1 METDTNIVDYETT
14 AKKLEE
20 AQNRPDFW
28 NPKEGKFEVVM
39 LSELSTY
46 QYQEK
51 DTSGNLVFTQDGK
64 PVMQVRAKVN
74 IETTDPKTKDLKQYV
89 WSFGI
94 GATKAST
101 YGQLVDYALKH
112 NKKLTGNKVTVVI
125 KSDGKKRDFTII

>member
-1 METDTNIVDYETT
+1 METDTNIVDYESTG
-14 AKKLEE
+14 KKLEE

-28 NPKEGKFEVVM
+28 NPKEGKFEIVI

-51 DTSGNLVFTQDGK
+51 DKQGNLVFTPDGK
-64 PVMQVRAKVN
+64 PVMQVRAKVD
-74 IETTDPKTKDLKQYV
+74 IESSGKQYV

-101 YGQLVDYALKH
+101 YGQLIDYALKH
-112 NKKLTGNKVTVVI
+112 NKKLTGNKVTIVI
-125 KSDGKKRDFTII
+125 KNDGKKRDFTIV

>member
-1 METDTNIVDYETT
+1 METDKTIVDYEST

-28 NPKEGKFEVVM
+28 SPKEGKFVVVI

-51 DTSGNLVFTQDGK
+51 DKQGNLVFLNNV
-64 PVMQVRAKVN
+64 PVMQTRAKVD
-74 IETTDPKTKDLKQYV
+74 IECSGKQYV

-94 GATKAST
+94 GATRAST
-101 YGQLVDYALKH
+101 YGQLVELAMKN
-112 NKKLTGNKVTVVI
+112 NKKLTGQQITVVI
-125 KSDGKKRDFTII
+125 KSDGKKRDFTIV